1 MTYIAY
7 FHRCSDGAATDTDD
21 TTASM
26 KVGGLGFYSHG
37 DQSLTHHHW
46 VRQTISAGSFGVH
59 CTEAAEAA
67 LKGVF
72 RHPLSRVKH
81 SEQNVTHAAITNY
94 LCHDLLFRALTPT
107 FIPTKVVQPKALTPG
122 VFLPYRVK
130 VAGHVQDL
138 TLVAPFVSATAQCKF
153 LHPDVRVSVVEI
165 LDLMCDKLG
174 LPHTTVSY
182 RRLQHLDWVI
192 GQKFVRQDGEI
203 FWSTTSDYS
212 YGGARHDCVRLVQT
226 EEVEVNDGSSIVKKV
241 TAECC
246 RLVAFWTVSGLSR
259 LNLRFPDQFQQR
271 THDGGDKIHLML
283 VRYFE
288 AHPSAVKRDSEH
300 RPICP
305 APLCINHCLWR
316 YARTVS
322 DRKVLRNRDGSPSI
336 PYLQQTHIFGHNP
349 AEQNRNYVNECKAY
363 YSFIYPDHILSRA
376 HITELFRGKSCT
388 TSGEFIETAI
398 II

>member
-81 SEQNVTHAAITNY
+81 SEQNVTHASITNY
-94 LCHDLLFRALTPT
+94 LCQDLLYRALKPVFLPPT
-107 FIPTKVVQPKALTPG
+107 VVQSKPCTPG
-122 VFLPYRVK
+122 VSMPYRIK
-130 VAGHVQDL
+130 VAGRVQEV
-138 TLVAPFVSATAQCKF
+138 TMVPPFVSEPAQQKF
-153 LHPDVRVSVVEI
+153 LHPDVRVAVVEV

-192 GQKFVRQDGEI
+192 GQKFVRQDGQI

-226 EEVEVNDGSSIVKKV
+226 EEVEVNDGTSLVKKV
-241 TAECC
+241 TAQCC
-246 RLVAFWTVSGLSR
+246 RLVSFWTVSGLCR
-259 LNLRFPDQFQQR
+259 LTCRLPDEFRQR
-271 THDGGDKIHLML
+271 THDKGDRIHLML
-283 VRYFE
+283 VRFFE
-288 AHPSAVKRDSEH
+288 AHPSAVERDSEH
-300 RPICP
+300 RPVCP
-305 APLCINHCLWR
+305 GPLYINNCLWR
-316 YARTVS
+316 YARAVP
-322 DRKVLRNRDGSPSI
+322 RGILRNRDGSAS
-336 PYLQQTHIFGHNP
+336 LAFLTQTHIFGQTA
-349 AEQNRNYVNECKAY
+349 AEQNRNYVRECRAY
-363 YSFIYPDHILSRA
+363 YSFIYPDHILSRSN
-376 HITELFRGKSCT
+376 ITELFQGKSCM
-388 TSGEFIETAI
+388 TSGEFIESVTI
-398 II
+398 I